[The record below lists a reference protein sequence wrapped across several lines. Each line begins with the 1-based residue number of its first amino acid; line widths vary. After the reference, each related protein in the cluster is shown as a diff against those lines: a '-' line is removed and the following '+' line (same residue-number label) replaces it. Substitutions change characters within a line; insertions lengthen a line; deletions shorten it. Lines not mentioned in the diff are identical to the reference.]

1 MPVRKRRTLVVVAN
15 GTTASAYENDG
26 VGHGLHPLPGF
37 ELSVESPPTRE
48 LGAERPGRV
57 HDRFGPGRHA
67 MEPKA
72 DWHRQGKTEFARS
85 VAERL
90 DSVLEAGHV
99 DRLVLVAPPT
109 MMGDLRAALSR
120 QTHDL
125 VDGEITK
132 DLTRSNRSELEAQ
145 IGGVL
150 AV

>member
-1 MPVRKRRTLVVVAN
+1 MVAN
-15 GTTASAYENDG
+15 GTTAMAYENDG
-26 VGHGLHPLPGF
+26 VGHGLRPLPDF
-37 ELSVESPPTRE
+37 EISVASPPTRD

-90 DSVLEAGHV
+90 DSIVQAGHV

-109 MMGDLRAALSR
+109 MMGDLRAVLSR
-120 QTHDL
+120 QTRDL

-132 DLTRSNRSELEAQ
+132 DLTQSSRSDLEAQ
-145 IGGVL
+145 IGGFL